1 MKRILTLF
9 LAVVLLLTAPMAL
22 ASCGKNK
29 DIYDDC
35 CSYFETRST
44 EGRDIKYVKMKVKN
58 YGTIVLLLDATTAPI
73 TVENFLKLVNEGFY
87 NGLTFHRVMSNF
99 MIQGGDPKA
108 NGTGGSDQE
117 IKGEFLYN
125 GWMNDIS
132 HLEGVISMARSND
145 YDSASSQFFICNAD
159 AKSSLDYKYA
169 AFGYVIS
176 GMSVV
181 HSITNG
187 TVGYANS
194 ESGTIAKKSKQAV
207 IRSVKEIT
215 EEQAMKLVN
224 K

>member
-58 YGTIVLLLDATTAPI
+58 FGTIVLLLDATTAPK
-73 TVENFLKLVNEGFY
+73 TVENFIKLTEEGFY

-99 MIQGGDPKA
+99 VIQGGDPKA
-108 NGTGGSDQE
+108 NGTGGSSQT
-117 IKGEFLYN
+117 IPGEFLIN

-132 HLEGVISMARSND
+132 HLEGVISMARSGD
-145 YDSASSQFFICNAD
+145 PDSASSQFFICNAD
-159 AKSSLDYKYA
+159 AKASLDYKYA

-181 HSITNG
+181 HSITNE
-187 TVGYANS
+187 TVVYANS
-194 ESGTIAKKSKQAV
+194 ESGTITKKSKQAV
-207 IRSVKEIT
+207 IKYVKVISEK
-215 EEQAMKLVN
+215 EAMKLVN